1 MVFYYVILYAR
12 AIISRHF
19 LRALI
24 TVECMGKGAK
34 TGRTKK
40 PGNSVCIFLQETDL
54 YITVHSILVWC
65 SDFLCSDDFHNITLD
80 TFALTKN
87 LENPDN

>member
-1 MVFYYVILYAR
+1 M
-12 AIISRHF
+12 
-19 LRALI
+19 

-40 PGNSVCIFLQETDL
+40 PGYSVCIFLQETDL

-65 SDFLCSDDFHNITLD
+65 SDFLCDDDFHNIMLD
-80 TFALTKN
+80 TFALT
-87 LENPDN
+87 

>member
-1 MVFYYVILYAR
+1 MSYFTHAR
-12 AIISRHF
+12 AKISRHF

-40 PGNSVCIFLQETDL
+40 PGYSVCIFLQETDL
-54 YITVHSILVWC
+54 YITVYTAYLYGVAIFYVMMI
-65 SDFLCSDDFHNITLD
+65 FTM
-80 TFALTKN
+80 
-87 LENPDN
+87 